1 LRWDKL
7 SMRFDGKQE
16 KREKKLF
23 IHKNWENHERR
34 IKRKNSKEGGGENNR
49 KPCRMANMFGKEEK
63 ELYK

>member
-23 IHKNWENHERR
+23 IHK
-34 IKRKNSKEGGGENNR
+34 KL
-49 KPCRMANMFGKEEK
+49 GKS
-63 ELYK
+63 